1 MSDDNNNKIRDGK
14 ENPSHADNAKSKD
27 AATAVTVALP
37 GDFLAFP
44 EEFLPGKNTYEQ
56 EDSVR
61 ASLPGRI
68 ERDFSK
74 REVAVRPSTVA
85 KKPTVGDV
93 VVGQVE
99 AAMTSTAGVRISYLN
114 GVETLAGFPGT
125 IFTRSERGGRGGERR
140 TYVKLGDVVR
150 ARVTSTLNGM
160 NQLSID
166 EPHLGVIAAMCSI
179 CGATLL
185 RGEGRARC
193 DQCGNVEDRKFAD
206 DFGTAKIQP

>member
-1 MSDDNNNKIRDGK
+1 MSDDNNNVRDGK

-85 KKPTVGDV
+85 KRPTVGDV

-114 GVETLAGFPGT
+114 
-125 IFTRSERGGRGGERR
+125 
-140 TYVKLGDVVR
+140 
-150 ARVTSTLNGM
+150 
-160 NQLSID
+160 
-166 EPHLGVIAAMCSI
+166 
-179 CGATLL
+179 
-185 RGEGRARC
+185 
-193 DQCGNVEDRKFAD
+193 
-206 DFGTAKIQP
+206 

>member
-1 MSDDNNNKIRDGK
+1 MSKRETGDKKAPR
-14 ENPSHADNAKSKD
+14 A
-27 AATAVTVALP
+27 VALP
-37 GDFLAFP
+37 GDFLASP

-61 ASLPGRI
+61 ARLPGRV
-68 ERDFSK
+68 EKDLSK
-74 REVAVRPSTVA
+74 REVAVRPAVIA
-85 KKPTVGDV
+85 KTPTVGDV

-125 IFTRSERGGRGGERR
+125 IFTRGERGGRGERR

-150 ARVTSTLNGM
+150 AKVASTLNGM

-166 EPHLGVIAAMCSI
+166 EPHLGVLASLCSV
-179 CGATLL
+179 CGTPLL
-185 RGEGRARC
+185 RGDGRAKC
-193 DQCGNVEDRKFAD
+193 EECGNVEERKFAD
-206 DFGTAKIQP
+206 DFGTENIQP